1 MWPFTR
7 KTSAQDTAS
16 AIMDEA
22 IDLAA
27 ERWRAFTRSVVMK
40 PEVSLRDRIGIFAR
54 SFEPSLKTRYPALEA
69 ASDSVLLLIIA
80 KGIEE
85 SRTFSRHDIENAL
98 GITLPR

>member
-1 MWPFTR
+1 MWPFR
-7 KTSAQDTAS
+7 KKSAQETAS

-27 ERWRAFTRSVVMK
+27 ERWRVFTRSVVMK
-40 PEVSLRDRIGIFAR
+40 SDVGLRDRIGIFAR
-54 SFEPSLKTRYPALEA
+54 SFEPSLKSKYPPLAS

-80 KGIEE
+80 KGVEE
-85 SRTFSRHDIENAL
+85 SRTFSRQDIEDAL